1 MIGFPLF
8 SIDNRPLKV
17 HWTTGPDPWIGPFLE
32 IGLWDPFNKRSFDH
46 WSILDPYENRSIC
59 LAVVGTLGLQGFP
72 RNFNYSGHGPSSV
85 IFLIRLFSSYAWR
98 HLCKCGL
105 SWRITRMHSARV
117 QSIQNGSSH
126 SLQTCA
132 TCPWKKSSNY
142 QHNAIVA
149 NEGTAEYIQ
158 EQDDDKSFG
167 SVSRN
172 PG

>member
-17 HWTTGPDPWIGPFLE
+17 HWTTGPDPWIGPFLK

-59 LAVVGTLGLQGFP
+59 LAFVGTLGLQGFP

-85 IFLIRLFSSYAWR
+85 IFFNSPLLKLCVTSFMQMWPELTYYQNAQRASAINSKWTFAFISAN
-98 HLCKCGL
+98 LCKFL
-105 SWRITRMHSARV
+105 V
-117 QSIQNGSSH
+117 
-126 SLQTCA
+126 
-132 TCPWKKSSNY
+132 KKSSNY
-142 QHNAIVA
+142 LHNAIVA

-158 EQDDDKSFG
+158 EQDDKSFG